1 MALGNHETFTKEEL
15 QLYSRHLILPEF
27 NIEGQTKLKQSS
39 VLIVGAGGLGCPML
53 LYLAAAG
60 VGTIGVVDFDVV
72 DVSNLQRQ
80 VLFDHR
86 DVGRPKVEVVKK
98 NLLKLNPFIEVITH
112 QVKLTKDNALDI
124 LRPYD
129 VVADGT
135 DNFPSRYLINDACVL
150 LGKTLVH
157 GSIFQFEG
165 QVSVFNQLRSAGERG
180 PNYRDLFPEPP
191 PPGIVPSCAE
201 AGVLGVLPGIIGS
214 MQASEVIKLLTS
226 IGETLDGRL
235 FVFDALAFT
244 STTLKITKHRDLP
257 EIDRLIDY
265 DHFCGLVP
273 EGKSASGLKSISV
286 HELTSLQAS
295 SDGFEMIDVREPY
308 EREIVHL
315 GGLHIPL
322 NAIEDHASDIS
333 RTKKVIIY
341 CRSGQRSAQ
350 AVQTLQNDFQ
360 FDNVYNLD
368 GGILAYVSEIDPSL
382 PTY

>member
-1 MALGNHETFTKEEL
+1 MQLDTQETFSKDEL
-15 QLYSRHLILPEF
+15 KLYSRHLIIPQF
-27 NIEGQTKLKQSS
+27 NIEGQAKLKQAS
-39 VLIVGAGGLGCPML
+39 VLIVGAGGLGCPL
-53 LYLAAAG
+53 LMYLAAAG

-80 VLFDHR
+80 VLYDQQ
-86 DVGRPKVEVVKK
+86 DVGKPKVEVVKR
-98 NLLKLNPFIEVITH
+98 NLLKLNPFINVVTH
-112 QVKLTKDNALDI
+112 HVKLTKENALGI

-150 LGKTLVH
+150 LGKALVH

-165 QVSVFNQLRSAGERG
+165 QVSVFNQLRSAGDRG

-191 PPGIVPSCAE
+191 PPGMVPSCAE

-235 FVFDALAFT
+235 FVFDALMFNSIT
-244 STTLKITKHRDLP
+244 VKITKRGDFP
-257 EIDRLIDY
+257 EIEGLIDY

-273 EGKSASGLKSISV
+273 EGAFTTGLKRITV
-286 HELTSLQAS
+286 HELASLRS
-295 SDGFEMIDVREPY
+295 SSEDFELMDVREPY

-315 GGLHIPL
+315 GGFHIPL
-322 NAIEDHASDIS
+322 NKIKDRVSEIS

-341 CRSGQRSAQ
+341 CRSGQRSGK

-360 FDNVYNLD
+360 FENVYNLD
-368 GGILAYVSEIDPSL
+368 GGILAYASEIDPSL
-382 PTY
+382 ATY